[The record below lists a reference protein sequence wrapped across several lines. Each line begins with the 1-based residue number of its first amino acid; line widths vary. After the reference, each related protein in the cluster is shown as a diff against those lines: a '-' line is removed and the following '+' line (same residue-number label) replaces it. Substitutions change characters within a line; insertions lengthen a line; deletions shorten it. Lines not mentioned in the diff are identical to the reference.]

1 MFGKRKIN
9 VVIGFMTAALVGIIS
24 LQAYWIV
31 NAYDIQEEQFDNRV
45 IDALQLTALQMEDR
59 EAYAFWSQM
68 LREER
73 FPPDSQHVT
82 FRGQEPGFNDSMLLL
97 SIDTAEQAFDGAS
110 SISVSITED
119 STALGDNVSTDVQ
132 VDRGDGYFEVIVENR
147 GGGKREVIVSRRAIQ
162 ERYQQFNDLVDRA
175 FIDYMFPRFALE
187 FRIDEEEMEEQLK
200 QNFSNVGIH
209 LNFEY
214 AVSDAGFLTPLASDF
229 YNPSEE
235 KTYRT
240 QLFPN
245 DLFTNESTLMVQFP
259 SQSMFIWQS
268 IWGVALLSLIFTAI
282 IIFAFARTVVL
293 FRGQKRISEVKSDFI
308 NNMTHEFKTPIATIS
323 LALDAMGNDLVLHNP
338 DQLKRY
344 SGIIR
349 EENKRMNK
357 QVENLLQL
365 SQLEKEDI
373 ELQIERTNLSTL
385 VETAVDHMRLPVEK
399 RGGKITFTNDIEND
413 LVNVDE
419 VHITNA
425 VINLLDN
432 ANKYSP
438 EHPEIE
444 VRLGRDDSGIVLS
457 VSDHGMGMDAET
469 KKRIFEKFYR
479 VTRGNIHEVK
489 GHGIGLSYVKKIM
502 DLHRAQIKVIS
513 TPNQGSIFILKFPD
527 HE

>member
-9 VVIGFMTAALVGIIS
+9 AVIGIMAIALIGTIS

-31 NAYDIQEEQFDNRV
+31 NAYRIQEEQFDNRV
-45 IDALQLTALQMEDR
+45 IDALQLTALQMEDQ

-82 FRGQEPGFNDSMLLL
+82 FQGQEPGFNDSMLLL
-97 SIDTAEQAFDGAS
+97 SIDTAEPTFDGAS

-119 STALGDNVSTDVQ
+119 STAMGENVSTDVQ

-187 FRIDEEEMEEQLK
+187 FRIDKDEMEEQLQK
-200 QNFSNVGIH
+200 NFSNVGIQ
-209 LNFEY
+209 LDFEY
-214 AVSDAGFLTPLASDF
+214 AVSDAGYLTTLTSDF
-229 YNPSEE
+229 YNPSEK

-268 IWGVALLSLIFTAI
+268 IWGVALLSLIFTSI
-282 IIFAFARTVVL
+282 IIFAFARSVAL

-323 LALDAMGNDLVLHNP
+323 LALDAMGNEVVLQNP
-338 DQLKRY
+338 VQLRRY
-344 SGIIR
+344 SSIIR
-349 EENKRMNK
+349 EENKRMNN

-365 SQLEKEDI
+365 SQLEREDF
-373 ELQIERTNLSTL
+373 EMHLSDTHLSTL
-385 VETAVDHMRLPVEK
+385 VDTAIDHMHLPVEK
-399 RGGKITFTNDIEND
+399 RGGKIDFTNEVDDDI
-413 LVNVDE
+413 VNVDE

-438 EHPEIE
+438 SEPKIQ
-444 VRLGRDDSGIVLS
+444 VRIKRDPDGLVLMISDRGI
-457 VSDHGMGMDAET
+457 GMDAET
-469 KKRIFEKFYR
+469 QRRIFDKFYR

-502 DLHRAQIKVIS
+502 DLHRGQIEVKSKPGKGS
-513 TPNQGSIFILKFPD
+513 TFLLKFPD

>member
-9 VVIGFMTAALVGIIS
+9 VVIAIMATALIGTIS
-24 LQAYWIV
+24 LQAYWII
-31 NAYDIQEEQFDNRV
+31 NAYDIQKEQFDNRV
-45 IDALQLTALQMEDR
+45 IDALQLTAVQMEDR

-82 FRGQEPGFNDSMLLL
+82 FQGQEPGFNDSMLLL
-97 SIDTAEQAFDGAS
+97 SIDTAEKPFDGAS

-119 STALGDNVSTDVQ
+119 STALGENVSTDVQ

-147 GGGKREVIVSRRAIQ
+147 GGGKKEVIVSRRAIQ

-187 FRIDEEEMEEQLK
+187 FRIDKVEMEEQLR
-200 QNFSNVGIH
+200 QNFANVGIE
-209 LNFEY
+209 LDFEY

-229 YNPSEE
+229 YNPSAP

-268 IWGVALLSLIFTAI
+268 IWGIALLSLIFTAI
-282 IIFAFARTVVL
+282 IIFAFARTVIL

-323 LALDAMGNDLVLHNP
+323 LALDAMKNKTVLQ
-338 DQLKRY
+338 DAEQLMRY

-373 ELQIERTNLSTL
+373 ELHFSETNLSTL
-385 VETAVDHMRLPVEK
+385 VETAIDHMRLPIEK
-399 RGGKITFTNDIEND
+399 RGGYIHFSNELDRDT
-413 LVNVDE
+413 VNVDE

-425 VINLLDN
+425 IINLLDN

-438 EHPEIE
+438 NKPEISIQLKRE
-444 VRLGRDDSGIVLS
+444 NRGLS
-457 VSDHGMGMDAET
+457 LVVSDRGIGMDNET
-469 KKRIFEKFYR
+469 QRHIFDKFYR
-479 VTRGNIHEVK
+479 VTCGNIHDVK

-502 DLHRAQIKVIS
+502 DLHGAQIDVKSKPGEGS
-513 TPNQGSIFILKFPD
+513 TFVLNFID